1 MHWGYRKSCF
11 KFITMT
17 SQQGQWR
24 LKSPA
29 SPLFAQPF
37 VHAQIKKNIKAPCHW
52 PFWEEPTGDQWIPL
66 TKGQYREKNS
76 FWWRHHTSICRYHTW
91 VSLSCNRYSL
101 TLMANIFPT
110 ESQDGV
116 IVFYDIDGDEGIS
129 FRMYEA
135 TGDSIGLRLTL
146 VERGQSPDLD
156 GIVIATEGLTLNQ
169 WNHVTATYDYNSG
182 DVNLY
187 IDGVTVVTD
196 VSNRCKTERLSHWL
210 PFVTEGVG
218 LWLSHLVTIRLFNWC
233 YHNCSV
239 SVFFNI
245 I

>member
-1 MHWGYRKSCF
+1 MASQVTCVSIVCSNFCSGADQRKHQSSASMAVLRR
-11 KFITMT
+11 IHR
-17 SQQGQWR
+17 WR
-24 LKSPA
+24 VGFPHKGPVLLK
-29 SPLFAQPF
+29 
-37 VHAQIKKNIKAPCHW
+37 K
-52 PFWEEPTGDQWIPL
+52 
-66 TKGQYREKNS
+66 S
-76 FWWRHHTSICRYHTW
+76 FWWRHQTSICRYHTW
-91 VSLSCNRYSL
+91 VSLSYNRYSL
-101 TLMANIFPT
+101 TVMANIFPT

-116 IVFYDIDGDEGIS
+116 IVYYDIDGDEGIS

-182 DVNLY
+182 EVNLY

-196 VSNRCKTERLSHWL
+196 VRNRCKTEMLSHWL

-218 LWLSHLVTIRLFNWC
+218 RCLSHVVTMRLFNGC
-233 YHNCSV
+233 YHNWSV
-239 SVFFNI
+239 SVFFNKLI
-245 I
+245 